1 MPTTLIGGVET
12 YYEVSGA
19 GPPLLFLNGSGSTI
33 ADVRPL
39 LRPFADTFETVIA
52 DYRGMGR
59 TSVPDTAYGMA
70 ELASDAI
77 GLADHLGVSSFRV
90 LGISFGG
97 MVAQEL
103 AVTVPERI
111 SRLVLMCTSSGGA
124 GGSSYP
130 LHALADLAAEERERL
145 STQILDSRFTAEWLD
160 AHPSDRALVD
170 QMARRRGEPT
180 EAARRGAKLQLRARA
195 GHDAFDRLGRV
206 NTPTLVASGRFDGIA
221 PPSNGAAI
229 AARIPG
235 AVARIY
241 EGGHAFFLQDPAAMS
256 DAVDFLH

>member
-1 MPTTLIGGVET
+1 
-12 YYEVSGA
+12 
-19 GPPLLFLNGSGSTI
+19 
-33 ADVRPL
+33 
-39 LRPFADTFETVIA
+39 
-52 DYRGMGR
+52 MGR

-170 QMARRRGEPT
+170 QMARRRGRADGGG
-180 EAARRGAKLQLRARA
+180 AAWGQTPAAGPRA
-195 GHDAFDRLGRV
+195 GTTHSTGSGAV

-256 DAVDFLH
+256 DAVDFLPLRFVRAHSHRPAQSSLEAAQPCSPVSASQR